1 NIGEDNNITVTNTH
15 TPEVTEVAVSKVWN
29 DADDQDGV
37 RPDSVTVNLLNG
49 SEIETSVVLN
59 DANNWQHTFY
69 DLPKF
74 ANGEEIR
81 YSVTENTVAE
91 YSTTIE
97 TTETDKGLDSVVTNT
112 YTPEKT
118 SATVTKVWN
127 DGNNQDGNRPD
138 SISVQLFADGET
150 YGEPVEVTAANNW
163 TYTWSELDLKSAGS
177 DIDYT
182 VQEISED
189 EHDYEVTIN
198 NENHG
203 NLVIENAYIPEVTE
217 VSVSKE
223 WDDADNQDGIRPDNV
238 MINLLADGEVV
249 KTANLE
255 ESGDWQHT
263 FTDLPVYSNGE
274 EIDYTVT
281 ENAVTDYTAEIT
293 ENPNAANE
301 FTVMNTHT
309 PDETSA
315 TVTKSW
321 NNSNNQDG
329 NRPNSILVQLHIV
342 NGDEL
347 VPVGEPAE
355 VFAANNWT
363 YTWTGL
369 DANADGQAVE
379 YTVEELNVSDDYTV
393 SINDADRGNMIIT
406 NSYTP
411 ETTEVPVTKVWDDA
425 NNQDG
430 ERPSNIT
437 LNLLND
443 RGQIVETA
451 VVQNQESNEWNYT
464 FTNLPK
470 FENGSE
476 INYSVTE
483 NFVSDYS
490 TVIETDT
497 EVNNGFIITN
507 TLTPDLTSVTVT
519 KGWNDGNNQD
529 GIRPDSIEVQL
540 TADGEPQGEP
550 VEVSAADNW
559 TYTWSDLDMNADG
572 ETIDYSVQELNVPEE
587 YEVSI
592 DDHNHGNIV
601 ITNSYTPESIEIP
614 VQKVWE
620 DKDNQ
625 DGVRPER
632 VEVNLLADGEKIKEA
647 HITETTDW
655 QHVFTDLPKYKS
667 GQE

>member
-1 NIGEDNNITVTNTH
+1 
-15 TPEVTEVAVSKVWN
+15 
-29 DADDQDGV
+29 
-37 RPDSVTVNLLNG
+37 
-49 SEIETSVVLN
+49 
-59 DANNWQHTFY
+59 
-69 DLPKF
+69 
-74 ANGEEIR
+74 
-81 YSVTENTVAE
+81 
-91 YSTTIE
+91 
-97 TTETDKGLDSVVTNT
+97 
-112 YTPEKT
+112 
-118 SATVTKVWN
+118 
-127 DGNNQDGNRPD
+127 
-138 SISVQLFADGET
+138 
-150 YGEPVEVTAANNW
+150 
-163 TYTWSELDLKSAGS
+163 
-177 DIDYT
+177 
-182 VQEISED
+182 
-189 EHDYEVTIN
+189 
-198 NENHG
+198 
-203 NLVIENAYIPEVTE
+203 
-217 VSVSKE
+217 
-223 WDDADNQDGIRPDNV
+223 
-238 MINLLADGEVV
+238 
-249 KTANLE
+249 
-255 ESGDWQHT
+255 
-263 FTDLPVYSNGE
+263 
-274 EIDYTVT
+274 
-281 ENAVTDYTAEIT
+281 
-293 ENPNAANE
+293 
-301 FTVMNTHT
+301 
-309 PDETSA
+309 
-315 TVTKSW
+315 
-321 NNSNNQDG
+321 
-329 NRPNSILVQLHIV
+329 
-342 NGDEL
+342 
-347 VPVGEPAE
+347 
-355 VFAANNWT
+355 
-363 YTWTGL
+363 
-369 DANADGQAVE
+369 QAVE

-667 GQE
+667 GQEIVYTLNENHVEGYSLTANGFNEKTGMYELTNSYTPKKTSVTATKNWQDADNQENDRPEAIELQLIKIVEGEREAVGSSEEV